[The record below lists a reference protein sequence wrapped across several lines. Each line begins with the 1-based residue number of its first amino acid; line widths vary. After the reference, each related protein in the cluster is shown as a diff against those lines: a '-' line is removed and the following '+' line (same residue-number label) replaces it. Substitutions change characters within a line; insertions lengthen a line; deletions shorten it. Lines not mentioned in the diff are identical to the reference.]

1 MSTTSHKSSCT
12 AEEFAKALD
21 DGQRRELVL
30 GVIRMMSPA
39 GGRHGK
45 VALRLGAL
53 LLDYVRAH
61 DLGDVFAAETGFL
74 LTRDPDTVRAP
85 DVAFVRRE
93 RIDTLDDLT
102 GFVSLAPDLV
112 AEVISPTDTFSHVE
126 EKTYFWLQSGVR
138 VVLIVDPENRTV
150 RVVRGPDHMQLLDE
164 ATELVTEDVIPGW
177 RVNVRDLFT

>member
-1 MSTTSHKSSCT
+1 
-12 AEEFAKALD
+12 
-21 DGQRRELVL
+21 
-30 GVIRMMSPA
+30 MMSPA

-102 GFVSLAPDLV
+102 GFVPLAPDLV

-164 ATELVTEDVIPGW
+164 ATELVTDDVIPGW

>member
-1 MSTTSHKSSCT
+1 MT
-12 AEEFAKALD
+12 
-21 DGQRRELVL
+21 
-30 GVIRMMSPA
+30 SPA

-53 LLDYVRAH
+53 LLDYVQQH

-102 GFVSLAPDLV
+102 GFVPLAPDLV
-112 AEVISPTDTFSHVE
+112 AEVISPSDAFSQVE
-126 EKTYFWLQSGVR
+126 EKTYFWLQAGVR

-150 RVVRGPDHMQLLDE
+150 RVVRGPDQTQLLDE
-164 ATELVTEDVIPGW
+164 AAEVAMDDVIPGW
-177 RVNVRDLFT
+177 RLNVANLFS